1 VRRNGL
7 IIAIDGPSG
16 AGKSTVGR
24 DLAQRLGYTF
34 IDTGAMYRAVA
45 WQALSR
51 DIALDN
57 TDALGEIARQ
67 ARIELAGSQP
77 RVFVDGREITA
88 DIRTRETSQAAS
100 RVSAHPAVR
109 RALVARQRELGDQ
122 GGVVMDGRDIG
133 SVVFPGAEVKIYL
146 DASAR
151 QRAGRRQRELAA
163 AGVAADVDTIEREI
177 RARDQ
182 ADSTRA
188 DSPLTRLPD
197 ALYVDTTSLTPEQVV
212 ERLLAVAVERGAR
225 RTESG
230 GSEHA

>member
-1 VRRNGL
+1 VKRNGL
-7 IIAIDGPSG
+7 IVAIDGPSG

-24 DLAQRLGYTF
+24 DLAQRLAYTF

-45 WQALSR
+45 WQALSHGV
-51 DIALDN
+51 ALDN
-57 TDALGEIARQ
+57 ADALGEIARQ
-67 ARIELAGSQP
+67 ARIELAGSLP
-77 RVFVDGREITA
+77 RVFVDGRDITA

-109 RALVARQRELGDQ
+109 RALVTRQRELGDR

-151 QRAGRRQRELAA
+151 QRADRRQRELAA
-163 AGVAADVDTIEREI
+163 AGVVADVDTIEREI

-197 ALYVDTTSLTPEQVV
+197 ALYVDTTALSPEQVV
-212 ERLLAVAVERGAR
+212 ERLLAIVTERAAR
-225 RTESG
+225 KADDRG
-230 GSEHA
+230 DEHA

>member
-1 VRRNGL
+1 VKRSGL
-7 IIAIDGPSG
+7 IVAIDGPSG

-51 DIALDN
+51 GVALDN
-57 TDALGEIARQ
+57 ADALGAIARQ
-67 ARIELAGSQP
+67 ARIELAGSLP
-77 RVFVDGREITA
+77 RVFVDGRDITA

-109 RALVARQRELGDQ
+109 RALVARQRELGDR

-151 QRAGRRQRELAA
+151 QRADRRQRELAA
-163 AGVAADVDTIEREI
+163 AGVVADVDTIEREI

-197 ALYVDTTSLTPEQVV
+197 ALYVDTTALSPEQVV
-212 ERLLAVAVERGAR
+212 ERLLAIVTERAASKADDRGD
-225 RTESG
+225 
-230 GSEHA
+230 EHA